1 MPKKITSDRIS
12 SVPLS
17 GIRSVMDYAKGLRDL
32 IFLNLGEPDFTTPE
46 HIREAAK
53 RALDEG
59 FTHYTSIWGLP
70 ELRQAIADKL
80 KVENG
85 IVANPDSEI
94 IVTAGAQPA
103 FFSVCQALIDPGDE
117 VVVLDPFYP
126 SYEVALRISG
136 AKMIPIPM
144 GDQEP
149 FIDPGNI
156 EAKITNNTKI
166 IVLISPNNPTGMM
179 LKKDTLEAISEM
191 AQDHDLIVISDEI
204 YEKITYDGMKHYSIG
219 SMPGM
224 EERTVT
230 INSFSKTYAMTGWR
244 IGFVCGEKRIMENV
258 AKVHHTMNVC
268 ASIIS
273 QKAAIAALTGPQD
286 SLKEM
291 VSEYDR
297 RRREIVRGVN
307 EITGFKCQ
315 MPNGAFYIFP
325 NIEALKMPSMELVKY
340 LIKEA
345 GVVTVPGSA
354 FGISGEG
361 HLRIS
366 YAASLEKIREALARI
381 KVAVEKLQ
389 VSY

>member
-1 MPKKITSDRIS
+1 
-12 SVPLS
+12 
-17 GIRSVMDYAKGLRDL
+17 MDYAKCLRDL

-70 ELRQAIADKL
+70 ELRQAIAEKL
-80 KVENG
+80 EVENG
-85 IVANPDSEI
+85 IVANPDNEI

-136 AKMIPIPM
+136 AKIVRIPM

-149 FIDPGNI
+149 FIDPDNI
-156 EAKITNNTKI
+156 EEKITNDTKI
-166 IVLISPNNPTGMM
+166 IVLISPNNPTGIM
-179 LKKDTLEAISEM
+179 LKKDTLEAISEI

-286 SLKEM
+286 FLKEM
-291 VSEYDR
+291 LSEYDR

-307 EITGFKCQ
+307 EIPGFKCQ